1 MRPCAPRLDT
11 LDEAPEPWVTMWS
24 GSLTCVFAIAALQPP
39 RQGTSDATLVERLSI
54 ELPIGAVARALES
67 LAPDAKPIDLPAAL
81 GAPGRVPGPPAD
93 AWNQPGTWTRW
104 AALVDAESRASTPD
118 PVRRGELA
126 LLALEQERWDDAWR
140 ELEVCAATPGWLAAL
155 LPCFLPGAP
164 AGSPLAPGGRTG
176 RLPDGVVLAPSL
188 PPSTRDAPAGRVDR
202 RAMRL
207 DELAIGDAVVEL
219 KIAVEAEGVQVD
231 VTHRSGGPARF
242 SLRIPEPADF
252 AIAQEYVDWYR
263 QDTVRVAHS
272 IEVKPGDP
280 THTFYGRF
288 EAHAV
293 RFTAQLPTQL
303 NSQLQ
308 SGTLWIITGEEPG
321 ERALAREIAESLEK
335 GPLKIAARA
344 LGASEAPADAEWTGV
359 RLDLRDANERPRK
372 LAWLASSVE
381 HFALRAKPAEPR

>member
-1 MRPCAPRLDT
+1 
-11 LDEAPEPWVTMWS
+11 MWS
-24 GSLTCVFAIAALQPP
+24 GSLTCVFAIAAIQ
-39 RQGTSDATLVERLSI
+39 QGATDATLVDRRSM
-54 ELPIGAVARALES
+54 ELPSGAIARALEA
-67 LAPDAKPIDLPAAL
+67 LAPDTKPIDLPAEL

-118 PVRRGELA
+118 PVRRAELA

-140 ELEVCAATPGWLAAL
+140 ELEVCAATPGWLSAL
-155 LPCFLPGAP
+155 LPRFLPGAP

-176 RLPDGVVLAPSL
+176 RLPDGVTLVPSL
-188 PPSTRDAPAGRVDR
+188 PPSTRDAPTGRVDR
-202 RAMRL
+202 RAMRI
-207 DELAIGDAVVEL
+207 DDLAIGDAIIEL
-219 KIAVEAEGVQVD
+219 KVAVEAEGVQVD
-231 VTHRSGGPARF
+231 VTHRSGGAARF

-263 QDTVRVAHS
+263 QDALRVAHS

-288 EAHAV
+288 EAHSV

-303 NSQLQ
+303 NAQLQ
-308 SGTLWIITGEEPG
+308 TGTLWILSGEEPG

-344 LGASEAPADAEWTGV
+344 LGASEQPADAEWTGV
-359 RLDLRDANERPRK
+359 RLDLRDATERQRK

-381 HFALRAKPAEPR
+381 HFALRAKDSEPR

>member
-1 MRPCAPRLDT
+1 
-11 LDEAPEPWVTMWS
+11 MWS
-24 GSLTCVFAIAALQPP
+24 ASLTSVFAIAALQQP
-39 RQGTSDATLVERLSI
+39 TIDATPVERVSI
-54 ELPIGAVARALES
+54 ELPGGAIARALEA
-67 LAPDAKPIDLPAAL
+67 LAPDAQPIDLPAAL

-104 AALVDAESRASTPD
+104 AALLDAESRASTPD

-126 LLALEQERWDDAWR
+126 LLALEQARWDDAWR
-140 ELEVCAATPGWLAAL
+140 ELEVCAASPGWLAAL
-155 LPCFLPGAP
+155 LPRFLPGAP
-164 AGSPLAPGGRTG
+164 AGSPAAPGGRTG
-176 RLPDGVVLAPSL
+176 RLPDGVTLAPSL
-188 PPSTRDAPAGRVDR
+188 PPSTRGAPVGRVDR
-202 RAMRL
+202 RAMRI
-207 DELAIGDAVVEL
+207 DDLAIGDAVVEL
-219 KIAVEAEGVQVD
+219 TVAVEAEGVQVD

-242 SLRIPEPADF
+242 SLRIPEPDDF

-263 QDTVRVAHS
+263 KDELRVAHS

-288 EAHAV
+288 EPHSV
-293 RFTAQLPTQL
+293 RFSARLPTQL
-303 NSQLQ
+303 NAQLQ
-308 SGTLWIITGEEPG
+308 TGTLWIITGEEPG

-359 RLDLRDANERPRK
+359 RLDLRDANERQRK

-381 HFALRAKPAEPR
+381 HFALRAKAAEPR